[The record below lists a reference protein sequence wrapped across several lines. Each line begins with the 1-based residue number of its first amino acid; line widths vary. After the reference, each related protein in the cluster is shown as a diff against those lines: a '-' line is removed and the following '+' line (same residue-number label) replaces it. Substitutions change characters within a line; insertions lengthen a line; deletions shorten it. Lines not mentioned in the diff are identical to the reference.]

1 MEWFGA
7 GFPVWDSSSNI
18 NMRCEENSNRSMAKL
33 SKYLCGKKYEIINI
47 MLLEF
52 LITWKMLSEML
63 PLSEKVR
70 LQNYSFC
77 YIRKIF
83 LHKKEKDW
91 KEIYQHVSGAIFGWW
106 NSV

>member
-1 MEWFGA
+1 
-7 GFPVWDSSSNI
+7 
-18 NMRCEENSNRSMAKL
+18 
-33 SKYLCGKKYEIINI
+33 
-47 MLLEF
+47 
-52 LITWKMLSEML
+52 MLSEML

-91 KEIYQHVSGAIFGWW
+91 KEIYQHVSGAIFGW
-106 NSV
+106 